1 VLDEIVGGREMSVA
15 SIDPL
20 PVDIHETVAR
30 LSATAGLAP
39 SDVLRE
45 ALALFA
51 RELEDRQAIDRAE
64 RMTPRAVQLDSI
76 LARRASPSAWHDSDE
91 PLF

>member
-1 VLDEIVGGREMSVA
+1 VLDENVGGRAMSVV

-30 LSATAGLAP
+30 LSATAGLSP

-45 ALALFA
+45 ALELFA

-64 RMTPRAVQLDSI
+64 RMTPRAAELDSI
-76 LARRASPSAWHDSDE
+76 LARCPRLSTWHDLDE
-91 PLF
+91 PL

>member
-1 VLDEIVGGREMSVA
+1 MTVV

-39 SDVLRE
+39 TDVLRE
-45 ALALFA
+45 ALELFA
-51 RELEDRQAIDRAE
+51 RELDDRQAIDRAE
-64 RMTPRAVQLDSI
+64 RLTPRAAQLDSI
-76 LARRASPSAWHDSDE
+76 LDRCPRPSTWHDSDE